1 MTNASPYLIYKNKRV
16 RLLEWICM
24 YNILN
29 LSLSLYNAVMCAFMA
44 ENSIGSIRNG
54 RFSILTK
61 IKGEEKRFV

>member
-1 MTNASPYLIYKNKRV
+1 MEVSGKLAKIFGKIFGKSAKG
-16 RLLEWICM
+16 
-24 YNILN
+24 